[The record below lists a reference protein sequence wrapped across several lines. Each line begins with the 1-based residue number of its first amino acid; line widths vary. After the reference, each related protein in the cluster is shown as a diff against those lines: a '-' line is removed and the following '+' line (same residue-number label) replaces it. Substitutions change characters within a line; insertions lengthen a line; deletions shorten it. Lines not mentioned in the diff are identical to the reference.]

1 MDCLLITLCAGTA
14 CVVMDSSQL
23 LLLEEQLP
31 AHLKGRVKIR
41 GARCLDL
48 CRGGCAA
55 EGPYVLIG
63 EEPMPRATPA
73 KVIAR
78 AEVLLGKAALAPEA

>member
-1 MDCLLITLCAGTA
+1 MECLQITLCAGTA

-31 AHLKGRVKIR
+31 SHLKDRVKIR

-63 EEPMPRATPA
+63 DEPMPRATPA
-73 KVIAR
+73 KIITRLEALLHPR
-78 AEVLLGKAALAPEA
+78 A